1 MFNRTRINLI
11 NKWWF
16 SIDRVILFLIIVTLA
31 IGNIFT
37 ALASPV
43 VANRIGINPHLF
55 IIKNLIFS
63 FIGLSIV
70 LFFSTLNEE
79 QIINISYICFVI
91 LIFVL
96 IIVLFVGTQN
106 KGARRWIRIFGFSLQ
121 PSEIIKPFFI
131 ITVSNI
137 LSRFK
142 RTENLHIIVSLI
154 LYTIL
159 AILLVLQ
166 PDIGM
171 LILISCVFFTSLFL
185 VGIKLKYFIWLFVAF
200 IITFTLLYFT
210 FPHFHY
216 RINSFVNSAFLGGE
230 TNYQVKK
237 SISAFSSGGL
247 LGKGPFEGAIKN
259 HIPDAHTDFIFSV
272 IGEEFGSI
280 ACIFIISIFF
290 FISFRLML
298 KTTKETDLFKYI
310 SINCLSLIFVFQAII
325 NIGVTLNLLPTKGM
339 TLPLI
344 SYGGSS
350 MIGISITLGL
360 LLALTKQNYGKHY
373 NLRSLI
379 IGL

>member
-1 MFNRTRINLI
+1 MFNRTKINLI

-70 LFFSTLNEE
+70 LLFSTLNEE
-79 QIINISYICFVI
+79 QIINISYICFII

-142 RTENLHIIVSLI
+142 RIENLHIIVSLI

-185 VGIKLKYFIWLFVAF
+185 VGIKLKYFIWLF
-200 IITFTLLYFT
+200 
-210 FPHFHY
+210 
-216 RINSFVNSAFLGGE
+216 
-230 TNYQVKK
+230 
-237 SISAFSSGGL
+237 
-247 LGKGPFEGAIKN
+247 
-259 HIPDAHTDFIFSV
+259 
-272 IGEEFGSI
+272 
-280 ACIFIISIFF
+280 
-290 FISFRLML
+290 RL
-298 KTTKETDLFKYI
+298 
-310 SINCLSLIFVFQAII
+310 
-325 NIGVTLNLLPTKGM
+325 
-339 TLPLI
+339 
-344 SYGGSS
+344 
-350 MIGISITLGL
+350 
-360 LLALTKQNYGKHY
+360 
-373 NLRSLI
+373 
-379 IGL
+379 